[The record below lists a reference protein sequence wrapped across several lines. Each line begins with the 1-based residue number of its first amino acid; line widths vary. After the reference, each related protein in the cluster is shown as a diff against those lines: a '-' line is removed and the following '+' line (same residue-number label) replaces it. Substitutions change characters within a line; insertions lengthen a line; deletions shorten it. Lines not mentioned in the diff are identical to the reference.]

1 MIDEYIKEITIAM
14 IEKGQLYTGDTN
26 EETAVKIAEF
36 INKLRE
42 ELNK

>member
-1 MIDEYIKEITIAM
+1 MIDEYIKEITITM
-14 IEKGQLYTGDTN
+14 IEKGHLYTGNTN
-26 EETAVKIAEF
+26 EETAVEIAKF